1 MHISPE
7 FSTAA
12 IVLAVPLLAVL
23 AIDPWFGKRLYQR
36 LEQRRAHGD
45 DQALAS
51 FFRRIITAEW
61 ICAAVVVVIVAV
73 SPGSTLSDFG
83 LAVPKAALD
92 VLPVEPSELAG
103 TVVGLLLA
111 GVILVVAFRRFAG
124 PGLEVWRAGLSTYQA
139 MIPATRT
146 ERGYAVAV
154 SVTAGICE
162 ELIYRGFLIA
172 FGVGVL
178 GLHPY
183 VAGGIAVAL
192 FGVAHFYQ
200 GWSGMIRV
208 TVFGVA
214 MTGLYFSTGSLVL
227 PILIHAVGDVVS
239 LVVMPRLLQAKA
251 GGPAAAAAKAS

>member
-12 IVLAVPLLAVL
+12 VVLAIPLLVVL

-36 LEQRRAHGD
+36 LEQRRASDGR
-45 DQALAS
+45 ALTS
-51 FFRRIITAEW
+51 FYRRILGAEW
-61 ICAAVVVVIVAV
+61 ACAAVVVAIVV
-73 SPGSTLSDFG
+73 LSPGSEPSDFG
-83 LAVPKAALD
+83 L
-92 VLPVEPSELAG
+92 VLPGGVLDALPVGPSELAG
-103 TVVGLLLA
+103 AVVGLLLA
-111 GVILVVAFRRFAG
+111 GTLLGLAFRKFAG
-124 PGLEVWRAGLSTYQA
+124 SNLEPWRASLSTFEA
-139 MIPATRT
+139 IIPATPT
-146 ERGYAVAV
+146 ERRYAVAV

-172 FGVGVL
+172 FGVGAV

-183 VAGGIAVAL
+183 LAGGVAVVL
-192 FGVAHFYQ
+192 FGAAHFYQ

-214 MTGLYFSTGSLVL
+214 MTGLYLGTGSLLL
-227 PILIHAVGDVVS
+227 PILLHAVGDLVS

-251 GGPAAAAAKAS
+251 GDPAEPAAAKAS